1 MLLKLLSIGD
11 VVGPAAMAALTKKL
25 WSIRSQLSADVCV
38 VNAENAAEGN
48 GLEGHA
54 ANLLLQ
60 GGADVITSGNHI
72 WRKREIR
79 DYLRTHDRVLR
90 PANYPAGAP
99 GSGYTIIDVS
109 GYKLLVINALGT
121 MYLEALDD
129 PFRTIDGILERESGR
144 YDLAALD
151 FHAEATSEKMAIGR
165 YFDGRIA
172 MIWGTHTHCPT
183 ADARIFPGGSGY
195 ITDIGFTGPDE
206 SILGVK
212 IPIILKKM
220 TTKLPE
226 RFDVADGPISMSG
239 ALFTYD
245 TETRRCTGVQGITGW
260 RIGE

>member
-183 ADARIFPGGSGY
+183 ADARIFPSG
-195 ITDIGFTGPDE
+195 
-206 SILGVK
+206 
-212 IPIILKKM
+212 ILKKM

>member
-1 MLLKLLSIGD
+1 MLIKLLAIGD
-11 VVGPAAMAALTKKL
+11 VVGPAAMQALTKKL
-25 WSIRSQLSADVCV
+25 WSIRSQLGADVCV
-38 VNAENAAEGN
+38 VNAENAADGN

-79 DYLRTHDRVLR
+79 DYLKNHDRVLR
-90 PANYPAGAP
+90 PANYPSGAP
-99 GSGYTIIDVS
+99 GNGYVIIDVS
-109 GYKLLVINALGT
+109 GYRLLVINALGT
-121 MYLEALDD
+121 MYMEALDC
-129 PFRTIDGILERESGR
+129 PFRTVDAILAREEGR
-144 YDLAALD
+144 YDFAALD
-151 FHAEATSEKMAIGR
+151 FHAEATSEKMAMGR
-165 YFDGRIA
+165 YFDGRIQI
-172 MIWGTHTHCPT
+172 IWGTHTHCPT
-183 ADARIFPGGSGY
+183 ADTRILPGGSGY

-239 ALFTYD
+239 CLFTYD
-245 TETRRCTGVQGITGW
+245 TEKRRCASVQGITGW